1 MPQTN
6 RSRTSSG
13 KMRPTNIVHQHPPP
27 LHSSPPI
34 LHPSSSP
41 LLVELASSA
50 KDISNPLP
58 DHSSLSQ
65 SAGKV
70 SNPSCPS
77 PNAHPKVQWC
87 ADSGASS
94 HMTPHRNWF
103 EHYEPWIVPVRVANG
118 TLLKSAG
125 IGSVSF
131 TGSSIKCLH
140 DDKEGGLSSNAFN
153 AQPRSF
159 GIQRR
164 FTMRAE
170 PHSNGVAECAI
181 RSIAD

>member
-13 KMRPTNIVHQHPPP
+13 KMRPTNIVHQHPPL

-70 SNPSCPS
+70 SNPSSPS

-103 EHYEPWIVPVRVANG
+103 EDYEPWIVPVRVANG

-131 TGSSIKCLH
+131 TPILNGSPARRLVFHRVLH
-140 DDKEGGLSSNAFN
+140 VPDLTTNLLSVLHLTAKK
-153 AQPRSF
+153 
-159 GIQRR
+159 G
-164 FTMRAE
+164 FTVTIHKDGMNFE
-170 PHSNGVAECAI
+170 K
-181 RSIAD
+181 